1 MLRRISQG
9 ILLCVVKMKKI
20 FLIIL
25 IALAGGGIFFGTQ
38 LGHSGKTNSNFSQDV
53 QQVVPGE
60 NTQQQKTTVSNSESE
75 YAVPKT
81 IHIPKIKV
89 DAPIESVG
97 QDAKKAMDVPKDSD
111 NAGWYN
117 LGVKPGEKGNA
128 VLDGHLDK
136 SSGAPAI
143 FWNVSKLS
151 EGDKIVI
158 DDVNGKS
165 HTFSVTKNTKYPYDN
180 FPLQEVFGPTGRRM
194 LNLISCNGVWNS
206 KTHNYSQRT
215 VVYAEMIQ

>member
-1 MLRRISQG
+1 
-9 ILLCVVKMKKI
+9 MKKI
-20 FLIIL
+20 FIIL
-25 IALAGGGIFFGTQ
+25 LIFLAIAGGYFGLKTS
-38 LGHSGKTNSNFSQDV
+38 HSSPEVISQ
-53 QQVVPGE
+53 QA
-60 NTQQQKTTVSNSESE
+60 QQKDLPENSKQKDNLTETTAPV
-75 YAVPKT
+75 YGIPKT
-81 IHIPKIKV
+81 IRISKIKV
-89 DAPIESVG
+89 DAPVESVG
-97 QDAKKAMDVPKDSD
+97 LDAKKAMDVPKNSD

-143 FWNVSKLS
+143 FWDVAKL
-151 EGDKIVI
+151 EIGEKII
-158 DDVNGKS
+158 IEDENGKS
-165 HTFSVTKNTKYPYDN
+165 TTFSVVKNTKYPYDN
-180 FPLQEVFGPTGRRM
+180 FPLQEVFGPTEKRM